1 MIDEKKRTLGLKVFF
16 LKGKRKPSYKFHLKF
31 HPESNNILLNQNY
44 HSVKNQSL
52 ITLPVIK
59 EECYLSLSRSLSDN
73 VDFIIW

>member
-1 MIDEKKRTLGLKVFF
+1 MRKKNIGSKGLFP
-16 LKGKRKPSYKFHLKF
+16 KGERKPSYKFHLKF